1 MPSNRSRFSE
11 MKQLGLRYQNGSSAR
26 WKVVS
31 PGPKGT
37 NAHAVLV
44 IMPQERS
51 GGRGVRMATTGAS
64 AGGMML
70 ERRKH
75 WPVPNW
81 GSLWSSIAASIVVR
95 RAD

>member
-1 MPSNRSRFSE
+1 
-11 MKQLGLRYQNGSSAR
+11 
-26 WKVVS
+26 
-31 PGPKGT
+31 
-37 NAHAVLV
+37 
-44 IMPQERS
+44 MPQERS